1 MLENP
6 TIKKRIVEP
15 EGPSREPSPV
25 ARTTTTS
32 PSPAELCGVF
42 SMVPKHTSLVDMHNE
57 WCGLGGKHENDFGG
71 INGRNMAYG
80 KKWRGHLPNQQY
92 SRTAR
97 IIAVIGKR
105 VADTNTSIPSCISE
119 MDVLFKENKGVLSKY
134 VEELQLQGLIP
145 KKASRGK
152 TKK

>member
-1 MLENP
+1 
-6 TIKKRIVEP
+6 
-15 EGPSREPSPV
+15 
-25 ARTTTTS
+25 
-32 PSPAELCGVF
+32 
-42 SMVPKHTSLVDMHNE
+42 MVPKHTSLVDMYNE
-57 WCGLGGKHENDFGG
+57 WYGLGRKYEDDFGG

-80 KKWRGHLPNQQY
+80 NKWRGHLPNQQY

-97 IIAVIGKR
+97 IIAAIEKR
-105 VADTNTSIPSCISE
+105 AADTNTSIPSCISE
-119 MDVLFKENKGVLSKY
+119 MDALFKEKKGVLSNY